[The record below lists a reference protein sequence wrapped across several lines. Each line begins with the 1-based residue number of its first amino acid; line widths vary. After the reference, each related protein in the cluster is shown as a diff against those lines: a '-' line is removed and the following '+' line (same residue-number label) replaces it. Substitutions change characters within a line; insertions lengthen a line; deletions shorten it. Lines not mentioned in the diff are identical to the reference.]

1 MYYTGT
7 VTQRYGK
14 EIFGGRMM
22 ENQVLEDVVLQKVM
36 RNIPLGLVV
45 SKEGLKRKVYYVNQ
59 TAHELMGY
67 SKEEY
72 IALVEKG
79 WSHFMDINL
88 RQVIRDNHEKIRR
101 GEPFEV
107 LASTRTKSGEEKW
120 FLHQIVVRMNEG
132 PLCYVS
138 YMDVTDKIE
147 REKIR
152 EKEQEVLRER
162 ATRDSFTN
170 LYNRG
175 TMEQLVEKKLCDD
188 EDSKYAYI
196 ALDVD
201 NFKQINDVYGHAMG
215 DMLILEIS
223 KLLKKVF
230 NQKASVAR
238 MGGDEFAVFLHDIE
252 EREDVCDRAERVLVG
267 LREQQKGLGLTKAP
281 TLSIG
286 IAFTPEAGMSFS
298 DLYRRADQAL
308 YRVKNE
314 AKNGIAV
321 Y

>member
-1 MYYTGT
+1 
-7 VTQRYGK
+7 
-14 EIFGGRMM
+14 M

-36 RNIPLGLVV
+36 RNIPLGLIV

-59 TAHELMGY
+59 TAHEVMGY

-79 WSHFMDINL
+79 WSHFTDVNL
-88 RQVIRDNHEKIRR
+88 RQVIRDNHEKIRT

-107 LASTRTKSGEEKW
+107 LAKTKTKSGETKW
-120 FLHQIVVRMNEG
+120 LLHQIVVRMNEG
-132 PLCYVS
+132 PSCYVC
-138 YMDVTDKIE
+138 YMDVTDKME
-147 REKIR
+147 RERLRDR
-152 EKEQEVLRER
+152 EEEALREM
-162 ATRDSFTN
+162 AARDSFTK

-175 TMEQLVEKKLCDD
+175 TMEKLVEQTLCK
-188 EDSKYAYI
+188 EEEAQHAYI

-215 DMLILEIS
+215 DMLILEVS
-223 KLLKKVF
+223 KLLKNVF
-230 NQKASVAR
+230 NQKSSVAR
-238 MGGDEFAVFLHDIE
+238 MGGDEFAVFMRDIE
-252 EREDVCDRAERVLVG
+252 EREDVCDRAERVLAG
-267 LREQQKGLGLTKAP
+267 LREQKDGMGLTKAP

-298 DLYRRADQAL
+298 ELYHRADQAL
-308 YRVKNE
+308 YRVKNDD
-314 AKNGIAV
+314 KNGIAV